1 MACHSAAASRLSR
14 HFRHLDTLPGVLSRT
29 SMPWGHILTF
39 LAGVLIGA
47 ASIVI
52 WKLLRFA
59 ADLRAARHALA
70 SFVYPECGLADEKA
84 HAAVEACKNRLRWQ
98 KNLNPEWL
106 PPLVDEVP
114 KLVREIAAIYH
125 PGKQEALLAP
135 GLSQF
140 SRAVHLAAMDV
151 ADFLQTRSIGR
162 LVDVSA
168 STALK
173 TWEMTHKIANHE
185 KLQTANKWYKR
196 LLPYWQVLR
205 FKSPIMWAG
214 MAVSNVAART
224 LQPAV
229 IDIIAKRAIDLYSG
243 RLGKGTSTPAM
254 ALITAPEKE
263 LPPGPM

>member
-1 MACHSAAASRLSR
+1 
-14 HFRHLDTLPGVLSRT
+14 
-29 SMPWGHILTF
+29 MPWGHVFTF
-39 LAGVLIGA
+39 LAGLLVGA
-47 ASIVI
+47 ATIVL
-52 WKLLRFA
+52 WKALRFA
-59 ADLRAARHALA
+59 ADLRAARHAVA
-70 SFVYPECGLADEKA
+70 SYVFPECGVADALA
-84 HAAVEACKNRLRWQ
+84 HQAVENCKNRLRWQ

-125 PGKQEALLAP
+125 PGKQDALLAP

-173 TWEMTHKIANHE
+173 TWEMTHKIARHE
-185 KLQTANKWYKR
+185 RMQTANKWYKR
-196 LLPYWQVLR
+196 LLPVWQVMR
-205 FKSPIMWAG
+205 FKSPVMWAS

-229 IDIIAKRAIDLYSG
+229 IDIIARRTIDLYSG
-243 RLGKGTSTPAM
+243 RLGKSTG
-254 ALITAPEKE
+254 TAPTATITLKPEE
-263 LPPGPM
+263 PPPGAM

>member
-1 MACHSAAASRLSR
+1 MLSDR
-14 HFRHLDTLPGVLSRT
+14 FV
-29 SMPWGHILTF
+29 PWSHIFLF
-39 LAGVLIGA
+39 LAGVIVGA
-47 ASIVI
+47 GTII
-52 WKLLRFA
+52 LWKALVFA

-70 SFVYPECGLADEKA
+70 SYVFPECGMADEQARK
-84 HAAVEACKNRLRWQ
+84 AVEDCKNRLRWQ

-125 PGKQEALLAP
+125 PGKQDALLAP

-173 TWEMTHKIANHE
+173 TWEMTHKIATHE
-185 KLQTANKWYKR
+185 RMQTANKWYKR
-196 LLPYWQVLR
+196 LLPVWQVLR
-205 FKSPIMWAG
+205 FKSPVMWASV
-214 MAVSNVAART
+214 AVSNVAART

-243 RLGKGTSTPAM
+243 RLGKGAAAVAEPGQT
-254 ALITAPEKE
+254 
-263 LPPGPM
+263 PPGAM

>member
-1 MACHSAAASRLSR
+1 MACHPAAASRLSR
-14 HFRHLDTLPGVLSRT
+14 HFRHVDTLPRVLSRM

-70 SFVYPECGLADEKA
+70 SYVYPECGLADEKA
-84 HAAVEACKNRLRWQ
+84 RAAVEACKNRLRWQ

-114 KLVREIAAIYH
+114 KLVREIADIYH

-173 TWEMTHKIANHE
+173 TWEMTHKIAKHE
-185 KLQTANKWYKR
+185 RVQTANKWYKR

-205 FKSPIMWAG
+205 FNSPIMWAS

-224 LQPAV
+224 LQPAL

-243 RLGKGTSTPAM
+243 RLGKGSGTPST
-254 ALITAPEKE
+254 ALITLPEPE
-263 LPPGPM
+263 PPSGAM